1 MSKRKGDR
9 TINFDTAFHKAL
21 DVLSYLI
28 FISVQGILQVHTP
41 DKYSL
46 RQKFSDIEE
55 NSIVMWLFRSFSK
68 IYDFQRQLKTE

>member
-28 FISVQGILQVHTP
+28 FISCSRYTTSTHSRQVQSQTKVFIHL
-41 DKYSL
+41 K
-46 RQKFSDIEE
+46 E
-55 NSIVMWLFRSFSK
+55 IVK
-68 IYDFQRQLKTE
+68 